1 MESAS
6 QSFQWR
12 TPSKEKVEVGWPEQD
27 KRKSK
32 WWSDHAA
39 GTWHFCFQAVWGGS
53 VRGHGGHVP
62 ANQGLEE
69 RQKAAERTERR
80 QMGIEDADQL

>member
-1 MESAS
+1 MALMQDIHGESKPELP
-6 QSFQWR
+6 WR

-39 GTWHFCFQAVWGGS
+39 GTWHFCFGGS

-62 ANQGLEE
+62 ANQGLW
-69 RQKAAERTERR
+69 KSGRR
-80 QMGIEDADQL
+80 QQSEQSAANGN